1 MQAGADPTLE
11 WTSDT
16 RLAVDGV
23 DFVLAPSEPDL
34 MRIAADSGAMLLRKA
49 RWMVE
54 CYQSLDVAPGLNL
67 FEIGIYQGGSAALL
81 ALLLRP
87 RRLAAID
94 LTAQRATA
102 LDDFSDAHGLADVV
116 HPHYGIDQADR
127 ARVETIVAE
136 EFGTELLD
144 VVIDDGSHLL
154 EPTKASFNVLFP
166 RLRAG
171 GLYVIEDWSWD
182 HLAESIITSR
192 LRDDPAARAEWA
204 RMVESGEAAAPI
216 AVPLSRLVLELV
228 LTAAFDGGIV
238 SEIVNAREGWLVV
251 RRGDSPLD
259 PKSFDI
265 SNCYGTGRGLLA

>member
-1 MQAGADPTLE
+1 MPPGPDPRLD
-11 WTSDT
+11 WKSDT
-16 RLAVDGV
+16 HLAVDGV

-34 MRIAADSGAMLLRKA
+34 MRAAADSGAMLLRKA

-54 CYQSLDVAPGLNL
+54 RYQSLDVAPGLDL

-87 RRLAAID
+87 RRLTAID

-102 LDDFSDAHGLADVV
+102 LDAFTDAHGLSDVV
-116 HPHYGIDQADR
+116 HPYYGVDQADR
-127 ARVETIVAE
+127 ARVEAIVAQ
-136 EFGTELLD
+136 EFGTKLLD

-182 HLAESIITSR
+182 HLAESIITRR
-192 LRDDPAARAEWA
+192 LRDDPGARAEWA
-204 RMVESGEAAAPI
+204 RMVENGEAAAPI
-216 AVPLSRLVLELV
+216 TVPLSRLVLELV
-228 LTAAFDGGIV
+228 LTAAFDAGIV
-238 SEIVNAREGWLVV
+238 SEIVNVREGWLVV
-251 RRGDSPLD
+251 RRGDAPLD
-259 PKSFDI
+259 PHTFDI
-265 SNCYGTGRGLLA
+265 SDSYGTGRGLLA